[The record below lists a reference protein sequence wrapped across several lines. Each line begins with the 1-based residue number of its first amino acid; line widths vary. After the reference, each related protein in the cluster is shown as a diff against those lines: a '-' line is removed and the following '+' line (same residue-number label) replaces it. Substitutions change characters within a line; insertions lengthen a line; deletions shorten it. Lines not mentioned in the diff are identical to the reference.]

1 MLLQVDNVVINTDKI
16 RLIKINDNANYLII
30 FFDETHCRKF
40 SFPNAEDMDRFLSRI
55 GRKDFF
61 A

>member
-1 MLLQVDNVVINTDKI
+1 MLLQVDDVVINTDKI
-16 RLIKINDNANYLII
+16 RLIKINDKANYVMVI
-30 FFDETHCRKF
+30 FDENHSKKV
-40 SFPNAEDMDRFLSRI
+40 SFPHAEDMERFLAKI